1 MCLWICLDVHS
12 DFWYWNSWKQLSLQI
27 SDQAGIGDDM
37 SSLFL
42 REDDILSEESRQNSN
57 LSALSR
63 KTLFGDLSV
72 NSQLMELHLTS
83 ALNLPRNAKLFPAN
97 RDKVG
102 GFIFKSLAKSGL
114 MVTSEEFKFEIVT
127 VDDNPQTV
135 YKVCTYLLSRYLL
148 TIWSRHW
155 AGMTWAVFSSRRRYF
170 V

>member
-1 MCLWICLDVHS
+1 
-12 DFWYWNSWKQLSLQI
+12 
-27 SDQAGIGDDM
+27 M

-57 LSALSR
+57 LSALSQ

-148 TIWSRHW
+148 TI
-155 AGMTWAVFSSRRRYF
+155 
-170 V
+170 